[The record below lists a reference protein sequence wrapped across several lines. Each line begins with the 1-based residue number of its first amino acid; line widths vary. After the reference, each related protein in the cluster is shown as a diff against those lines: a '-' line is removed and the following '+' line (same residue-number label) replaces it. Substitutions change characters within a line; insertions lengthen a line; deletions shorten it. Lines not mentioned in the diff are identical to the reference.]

1 MHLHRHIWAG
11 VAPDAAPATHPP
23 RLLLHRPSDLPY
35 LPLAT
40 IGAPK
45 SRRCSHTKLQIVS
58 KPPAGP
64 LLLQYANLS
73 IPTFGGD

>member
-1 MHLHRHIWAG
+1 VYLHRHIWAG
-11 VAPDAAPATHPP
+11 VAPDAAPATRPP

-40 IGAPK
+40 IGAPE

-58 KPPAGP
+58 RSPACL

-73 IPTFGGD
+73 IPPFGGD